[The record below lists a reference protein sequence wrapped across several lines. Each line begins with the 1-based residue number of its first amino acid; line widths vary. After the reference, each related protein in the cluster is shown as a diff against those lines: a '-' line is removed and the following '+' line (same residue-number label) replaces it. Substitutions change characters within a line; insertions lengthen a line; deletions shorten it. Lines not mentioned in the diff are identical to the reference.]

1 MGDEEKIDDIE
12 EEEGSGGAAAA
23 PAKSVNASK
32 IIKILIWIVAAVVG
46 FIVVVIVSY
55 QVAKYV
61 QNKSYQQAQD
71 VIVAPPPPPLANFA
85 IDPFTVT
92 TNDEEPHFAKITL
105 SLGYEDNIALN
116 TELVQRK
123 TQIRHLINIILRGKR
138 FEDIDSIED
147 TISLSEEIKAQV
159 NVILISGK
167 VKEVYFTEFVV
178 N

>member
-1 MGDEEKIDDIE
+1 MGDEEKINDIE
-12 EEEGSGGAAAA
+12 DDESSGAAA

-32 IIKILIWIVAAVVG
+32 IIKILIWVVAAVVG
-46 FIVVVIVSY
+46 FILVVIVSY
-55 QVAKYV
+55 QVARYV

-71 VIVAPPPPPLANFA
+71 VIVAPPPPPLAHFD
-85 IDPFTVT
+85 IDSFTVT

-116 TELVQRK
+116 TELIQRRI
-123 TQIRHLINIILRGKR
+123 QIRHLINIILRGKK
-138 FEDIDSIED
+138 FEDINSIED

-159 NVILISGK
+159 NVILIAGK